1 MKKLLL
7 SMSVALITL
16 TSCSKNDDP
25 TPTPVVSETKE
36 ASIDATSK
44 TAWTYFSLSENKVVA
59 TAEESDAENAKWFA
73 RADWDIA
80 VCRYKIRTNSGEA
93 TTVGSK
99 GGVYTFDKD
108 TKFEA
113 VTKLSS
119 DIKFTADEKTSHVA
133 MGGKKV
139 TEIKSNV
146 LVVEMKKTWDETEK
160 EWKTIMP
167 PVYLQ
172 TPVYIFRT
180 ADGKNTYKVQ
190 FTQYQDENKESGHV
204 KFYSAHII

>member
-7 SMSVALITL
+7 SMSVALFAL
-16 TSCSKNDDP
+16 TACSKDEES
-25 TPTPVVSETKE
+25 TPAPVASETKE

-44 TAWTYFSLSENKVVA
+44 TSWTYFSLSENKVIG
-59 TAEESDAENAKWFA
+59 TAEESEVENAKWFA
-73 RADWDIA
+73 RADWDLA

-108 TKFEA
+108 TKFDA
-113 VTKLSS
+113 VNKLPKGVEFIV
-119 DIKFTADEKTSHVA
+119 DKTVTYLG
-133 MGGKKV
+133 MGYKPTLGVMSKA
-139 TEIKSNV
+139 

-160 EWKTIMP
+160 KWKTIMP
-167 PVYLQ
+167 PVYLK
-172 TPVYIFRT
+172 TPVYVFRT
-180 ADGKNTYKVQ
+180 ADGKATYKVQ